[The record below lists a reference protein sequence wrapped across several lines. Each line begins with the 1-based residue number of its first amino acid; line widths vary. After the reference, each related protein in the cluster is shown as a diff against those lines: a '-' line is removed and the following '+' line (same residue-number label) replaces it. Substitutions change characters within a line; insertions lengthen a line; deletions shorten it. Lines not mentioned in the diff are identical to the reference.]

1 MVSNLAQLVHR
12 NASQRGAAVA
22 LVEPRP
28 DRRTLSWTELE
39 AQVDAVAAGFAD
51 RGLVAGQRVGL
62 RGPNSIEFVV
72 SYLAVLRAGLVA
84 VTLDPDLPPE
94 DLRQLMGQVGV
105 KLVLGEPGQPLTPAG
120 LEELAQ
126 HGHSPVVSPP
136 DSEALAVLLPTA
148 GTSGEPQLAMLP
160 HRALLAQVA
169 HAQFTGVV
177 DPETTLLGALPYVH
191 VFGLGAVVGSWLGA
205 GARLVVTEES
215 SDELLSIIASESVD
229 HLPVTPALLFRL
241 LRSPGS
247 TDQLS
252 TVRQVLSAGAA
263 LPQWLSREFTDRTGL
278 RVEQGYGLT
287 EAAPGVAATFGGPV
301 LGPSHVGRPLP
312 GVQVRIGNGD
322 DAGEPGLI
330 ALRGE
335 NLFSGYWPDGR
346 GGPDADG
353 WFVTDDLGYFRGPEL
368 FLVDRA
374 REVIVVHGFSVYPA
388 EVEQVIRELP
398 RVSGVAVVAVPDP
411 RRGDRVVAFVSGQ
424 ELSGALIS
432 EHCRSRL
439 APYKRPAEIRLLNSL
454 PRGVTGEVRR
464 AVLRRLLRDEQQ
476 SLTGVGR

>member
-1 MVSNLAQLVHR
+1 MSNLAQLVHR
-12 NASQRGAAVA
+12 NALQRGDGEA
-22 LVEPRP
+22 LVEPQP
-28 DRRTLSWTELE
+28 DRRTLDWAELD

-51 RGLVAGQRVGL
+51 RGLVAGQRLGL

-72 SYLAVLRAGLVA
+72 AYLAVLRAGLVA
-84 VTLDPDLPPE
+84 VPLDPDLPPDDVSE
-94 DLRQLMGQVGV
+94 LRSQVGV
-105 KLVLGEPGQPLTPAG
+105 KLVLGGPDQPLTSGG
-120 LEELAQ
+120 LEDLAR

-136 DSEALAVLLPTA
+136 DPEALAVLLPTA
-148 GTSGEPQLAMLP
+148 GTSAEPQLAMLR

-177 DPETTLLGALPYVH
+177 DPETTMLGALPYVH
-191 VFGLGAVVGSWLGA
+191 VFGLGAVLGSWLGA

-215 SDELLSIIASESVD
+215 SDDLPSIIASEAVD
-229 HLPVTPALLFRL
+229 HLPATPALLFRL

-247 TDQLS
+247 GDQLR

-263 LPQWLSREFTDRTGL
+263 LPDWLSREFTERTGL

-301 LGPSHVGRPLP
+301 LGPNHVGRPLP
-312 GVQVRIGNGD
+312 GVEVRIGDGGE
-322 DAGEPGLI
+322 AGEPDLI

-353 WFVTDDLGYFRGPEL
+353 WFVTDDLGYFRGPDL

-374 REVIVVHGFSVYPA
+374 REVVVVHGFPVYPA

-398 RVSGVAVVAVPDP
+398 RVSGVAVVGSPDP

-424 ELSGALIS
+424 ELSGAFIA

-439 APYKRPAEIRLLNSL
+439 APYKRPAEIRLLNNL

-464 AVLRRLLRDEQQ
+464 AVLRRMLADEQQ
-476 SLTGVGR
+476 SLTGTGR